1 MTKVIASVA
10 VGLLLLLGLAGG
22 FLHPGGGQA
31 VAGGPGEK
39 TVTLGVKNMYCA
51 ACPSIVKKSLE
62 AVPGV
67 AQATVSYKDKTA
79 VVIYDDS
86 KTTVPALVK
95 ATTEAGYPSAPKN

>member
-31 VAGGPGEK
+31 VAGAASEK
-39 TVTLGVKNMYCA
+39 TITLAVENMYCA

-67 AQATVSYKDKTA
+67 AKATVSYKDKTA

-95 ATTEAGYPSAPKN
+95 ATTEAGYPSAP